1 MVYIM
6 KQNNYFCDHCKIEKF
21 DSESQTYINQSFS
34 CETNS
39 HHRQHVN
46 TKKHVLNTLICKNLA
61 DELIVKCKHC
71 NVVYTKEQYKEHSSR
86 NSVFWA
92 MKNKYPESSCNH
104 FTYDGKRFGDLPTL
118 NDFMEHSTK
127 YKRQRYERNKIFEAA
142 AEILENKEKWAN
154 ELHEA
159 RLRNAEKAR
168 AKFAAKKAKEDAK
181 EAAKK
186 VKNLTKR
193 KSQKSTAEIMADEVV
208 AAENNDNVKLKI
220 KPVLDEK
227 LGDTWLETP
236 NEKKKRER
244 EDMDIPPIIDEDDIC
259 EDCGC
264 TGNFNVPYP
273 EEKLERYDIKIC
285 NCYPDS
291 D

>member
-1 MVYIM
+1 M

-46 TKKHVLNTLICKNLA
+46 TKKHILNTLICKNLA

-86 NSVFWA
+86 NSVLWA

-186 VKNLTKR
+186 VKELET
-193 KSQKSTAEIMADEVV
+193 
-208 AAENNDNVKLKI
+208 KLKSLKKTNNKKDNLEMTI
-220 KPVLDEK
+220 EELDEK
-227 LGDTWLETP
+227 DKIFTKSINERYPTKYEDETP
-236 NEKKKRER
+236 SQIRKRER